1 MKVEIEVPTEFQGP
15 VAGDISAR
23 RGSITDTEVKSLVT
37 VITADV
43 PLANMFGYS
52 TALRSRTQ
60 GQATFSMEFGAYR
73 RVPGVVQEEL
83 VQKHAKERA
92 AAKK

>member
-1 MKVEIEVPTEFQGP
+1 
-15 VAGDISAR
+15 
-23 RGSITDTEVKSLVT
+23 
-37 VITADV
+37 
-43 PLANMFGYS
+43 MFGYS